1 MAKPLTL
8 TPMALF
14 DGQKCYL
21 LIKDL
26 IIYQG
31 KSDGAGA
38 HDLRGIVKGSWVW
51 SL

>member
-26 IIYQG
+26 IIYQR
-31 KSDGAGA
+31 KSDGTGA
-38 HDLRGIVKGSWVW
+38 HDLRGIIKESWVW